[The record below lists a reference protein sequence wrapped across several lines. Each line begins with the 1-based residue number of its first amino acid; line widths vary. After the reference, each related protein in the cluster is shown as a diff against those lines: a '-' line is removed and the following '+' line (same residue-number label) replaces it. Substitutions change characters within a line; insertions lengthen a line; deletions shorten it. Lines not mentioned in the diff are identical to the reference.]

1 MKSSLNHALET
12 DVNFSDNK
20 KVNLP
25 DNKKDYTAEYFD
37 KEGYRT
43 ISVNTGYIKPGDSYD
58 VIVERA
64 AELLED
70 GDFLVIS
77 ETPIAVSQGRLVDE
91 AHFEPSLLSFFM
103 ADIWSKYIWGYA
115 LGPLF
120 RIKKRTIKNL
130 RRLPPEARSHK
141 QLILKYY
148 GIKHAL
154 KPASEAGVD
163 LSNVPGTF
171 VCLLPENPQEVVSDI
186 SRKIESSLE
195 KSVTVMI
202 IDTDAT
208 YQLFGFKFTSIP
220 QAVPGITR
228 DLGFFGYILGRLG
241 KIIGPTPLAVS
252 KFQEIDKILQIA
264 KVAEEHQKKNEINV
278 ETVYDMKEAFE
289 GELGGV
295 TVEMLES
302 IPHTP
307 AVIVRTL

>member
-12 DVNFSDNK
+12 DVN
-20 KVNLP
+20 P
-25 DNKKDYTAEYFD
+25 RDNKKDFTAENFD

-43 ISVNTGYIKPGDSYD
+43 ISVNTDYIKPGDPYD
-58 VIVERA
+58 VIIERA
-64 AELLED
+64 AGLLED

-77 ETPIAVSQGRLVDE
+77 ETPIAVSQGRVVDE
-91 AHFEPSLLSFFM
+91 ALFEPSLLSFFM
-103 ADIWSKYIWGYA
+103 ADVWSKYIWGYL

-130 RRLPPEARSHK
+130 RKLPPEARSHK
-141 QLILKYY
+141 QLILNYY

-171 VCLLPENPQEVVSDI
+171 VCLLPENPQGVVRDI
-186 SRKIESSLE
+186 SQKIEASLE

-208 YQLFGFKFTSIP
+208 YKLFGFKFTSIP
-220 QAVPGITR
+220 QAVPGIKR
-228 DLGFFGYILGRLG
+228 DLGFLGYILGRFG
-241 KIIGPTPLAVS
+241 RIMGPTPLAVS
-252 KFQEIDKILQIA
+252 KPQEIDTLIRIA
-264 KVAEEHQKKNEINV
+264 KIAEEHQKKNEINV
-278 ETVYDMKEAFE
+278 ETVYDMKDVFK
-289 GELGGV
+289 GELSGV

-307 AVIVRTL
+307 AVIVRKL

>member
-12 DVNFSDNK
+12 DVN
-20 KVNLP
+20 P
-25 DNKKDYTAEYFD
+25 RDNKKDYTAEHFD

-43 ISVNTGYIKPGDSYD
+43 ISVSTGYIKPGDPYD
-58 VIVERA
+58 VIIERA
-64 AELLED
+64 AGLLED

-77 ETPIAVSQGRLVDE
+77 ETPIAVSQGRVVDE
-91 AHFEPSLLSFFM
+91 ALFEPSLLSFFM
-103 ADIWSKYIWGYA
+103 ADIWSKYIWGYL

-130 RRLPPEARSHK
+130 RKLPPEARSHK
-141 QLILKYY
+141 QLILNYY

-171 VCLLPENPQEVVSDI
+171 VCLLPENPQGVVRDI
-186 SRKIESSLE
+186 SQKIEASLE

-208 YQLFGFKFTSIP
+208 YKLFGFKFTSIP
-220 QAVPGITR
+220 QAVPGIKR
-228 DLGFFGYILGRLG
+228 DLGFLGYILGRFG
-241 KIIGPTPLAVS
+241 RIVGPTPLAVS
-252 KFQEIDKILQIA
+252 RPQEIDKILEIA
-264 KVAEEHQKKNEINV
+264 KIAEDHQKKSEINV
-278 ETVYDMKEAFE
+278 ETVYDMKKVFE
-289 GELGGV
+289 GELSGV

-307 AVIVRTL
+307 AVIVRIL